1 MNYDTLSNEDLLKII
16 IGENCNNPV
25 EEMIEKFGDLS
36 DIIQR
41 TTEEELLEIRGLGP
55 KRTSQIMVLREIG
68 YRLYQRTVMEKYKIS
83 SPADAFNL
91 LKSTYMFEDVEKF
104 RIILL
109 DTKNNVKSVELISTG
124 TVNSSLVHPRE
135 VMNPAVKRR
144 ASSLILTHQ
153 HPSHETEPSHEDIIL
168 TNRLVEAG
176 KLLGIPI
183 IDHIIFGGHQ
193 FMSFKEEGLI

>member
-1 MNYDTLSNEDLLKII
+1 MNYDNLSNEDLLKII
-16 IGENCNNPV
+16 IGENSNNSV

-55 KRTSQIMVLREIG
+55 KRTSQIMALREIG
-68 YRLYQRTVMEKYKIS
+68 YRLYQRSVIEKYKIS

-124 TVNSSLVHPRE
+124 TANSSLVHPRE
-135 VMNPAVKRR
+135 VMNPAIKKR
-144 ASSLILTHQ
+144 ACSLILTHQ
-153 HPSHETEPSHEDIIL
+153 HPSHETEPSHEDILL

-176 KLLGIPI
+176 KIIGIPI